1 MKVCLTGRAVRRPL
15 FGLRGS
21 VTEHAVQA
29 AGHLQ
34 EVVEMARRA
43 KTKASNATSAD
54 DCFQAMHEAAQ
65 AKFLGNRAMAHDAQT
80 DSTWQT
86 HSAGVAAK
94 AKQAREALQLEEG
107 YNAAKSALNDA
118 YQAVNRCLEDLA
130 EGRLRGRLE
139 TTAETEADT
148 TVRVGSRRGTVEF

>member
-1 MKVCLTGRAVRRPL
+1 MKVCLAGRAVRRPL

-34 EVVEMARRA
+34 EVVEMAQRA
-43 KTKASNATSAD
+43 KTKASKATTAD
-54 DCFQAMHEAAQ
+54 DCFEAMHEVAQ

-80 DSTWQT
+80 DSTLQT
-86 HSAGVAAK
+86 HSATVAAK
-94 AKQAREALQLEEG
+94 AKQAREALKLQEG
-107 YNAAKSALNDA
+107 YETAKSALNEA

-139 TTAETEADT
+139 TATEAET
-148 TVRVGSRRGTVEF
+148 TVRAGSRRGTVDF